1 MLRRRIFVLTHLFVQ
16 FVNEARFRAQQWM
29 PSDNEPYARAYFAD
43 QFETNANF
51 YAHYD
56 HTGPEIWSQTHG
68 RIDAFV
74 AGTGTGG
81 TLSGVSAYLK
91 EMCAARDDQSMSA
104 SSILTVAA
112 DPPGSGVYN
121 RIKYGVMYSE
131 TEAEGTRR
139 RHQVDSVVEGIGLNR
154 LTRNLEMGLP
164 FIDTAERVSDD
175 EAVRMSRWLAKHD
188 GLFLGSSSA
197 VHCVAA
203 VRTALRLKQTMAQSC
218 LLYTSPSP
226 RD

>member
-1 MLRRRIFVLTHLFVQ
+1 MLTHLFVQ

-91 EMCAARDDQSMSA
+91 EMCAAHDDQSMLA

-131 TEAEGTRR
+131 TEAEGTR
-139 RHQVDSVVEGIGLNR
+139 
-154 LTRNLEMGLP
+154 P
-164 FIDTAERVSDD
+164 VSYT
-175 EAVRMSRWLAKHD
+175 H
-188 GLFLGSSSA
+188 
-197 VHCVAA
+197 
-203 VRTALRLKQTMAQSC
+203 LRAHET
-218 LLYTSPSP
+218 
-226 RD
+226 